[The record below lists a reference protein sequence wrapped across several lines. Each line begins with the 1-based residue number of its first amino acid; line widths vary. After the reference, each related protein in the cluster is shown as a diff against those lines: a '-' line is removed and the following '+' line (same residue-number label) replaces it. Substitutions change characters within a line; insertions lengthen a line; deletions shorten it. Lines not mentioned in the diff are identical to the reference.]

1 MADEQAPGMNHDA
14 LVRRTLGDPAA
25 ARAWLQARLPEDV
38 AQHLDFA
45 TLQHV
50 PGSFVDEALKRSET
64 DVLFEARH
72 ETGQPVY
79 VYVLVEH
86 QSTVDFWL
94 RLRLL
99 RYQVRIWERERTQRP
114 RARTVSPIVSVV
126 LHHGPRQWRTSP
138 RFEDLYN
145 EAVRDLP
152 GACRFSHVLVELHRM
167 RLEDA
172 RGDAYGRAMEMLL
185 SDHGR
190 TQAARLAR
198 LLPPLLSAIR
208 ATPGGPYKVVT
219 LVRYYGMEYGG
230 PMKDILTAE
239 DEKYLAQHAHSG
251 MTREDV
257 VMLKLWEAKLAREGR
272 EQGLKEGRQEGL
284 QLRITYIE
292 GMLNQGIPWETIGV
306 ITGVDEAGLHQLRE
320 ELERL
325 QGPNGSEV
333 D

>member
-1 MADEQAPGMNHDA
+1 M
-14 LVRRTLGDPAA
+14 
-25 ARAWLQARLPEDV
+25 
-38 AQHLDFA
+38 
-45 TLQHV
+45 
-50 PGSFVDEALKRSET
+50 PGSFVDEALRRSET

-72 ETGQPVY
+72 ETGPPVY

-99 RYQVRIWERERTQRP
+99 RYQVRIWERERAQRP
-114 RARTVSPIVSVV
+114 RTRTVSPIVSVV
-126 LHHGPRQWRTSP
+126 LHHGPRPWRTSP

-190 TQAARLAR
+190 TQAARLAQ

-230 PMKDILTAE
+230 VMKDILTAE
-239 DEKYLAQHAHSG
+239 DEKYLAQHEHAG

-257 VMLKLWEAKLAREGR
+257 IMMKLWEAKLAREGR
-272 EQGLKEGRQEGL
+272 IQGQ
-284 QLRITYIE
+284 IATIE
-292 GMLNQGIPWETIGV
+292 GMLERGGSWETIEALTG
-306 ITGVDEAGLHQLRE
+306 ITETGLHRLRE
-320 ELERL
+320 ELDRL
-325 QGPNGSEV
+325 QGPNGSKV

>member
-25 ARAWLQARLPEDV
+25 ARAWLRARLPQDV
-38 AQHLDFA
+38 VQHLDFA

-50 PGSFVDEALKRSET
+50 PGSFVDEALRRSET

-72 ETGQPVY
+72 ETGPPVY

-86 QSTVDFWL
+86 QSTIDFWL

-99 RYQVRIWERERTQRP
+99 RYQVRIWERERIQRP

-190 TQAARLAR
+190 TQADRLAQ
-198 LLPPLLSAIR
+198 LLPPLFPAIR
-208 ATPGGPYKVVT
+208 ATPDGPRKVVT
-219 LVRYYGMEYGG
+219 LVWYYRIEYGG
-230 PMKDILTAE
+230 VMKDVLTAE
-239 DEKYLAQHAHSG
+239 VDRYQERHGEVG

-257 VMLKLWEAKLAREGR
+257 IMLEILEAKLAREGR
-272 EQGLKEGRQEGL
+272 IQGQ
-284 QLRITYIE
+284 IATIE
-292 GMLNQGIPWETIGV
+292 GMLERGGSWETIEAL
-306 ITGVDEAGLHQLRE
+306 TGINETGLHRLRE
-320 ELERL
+320 ELDRL